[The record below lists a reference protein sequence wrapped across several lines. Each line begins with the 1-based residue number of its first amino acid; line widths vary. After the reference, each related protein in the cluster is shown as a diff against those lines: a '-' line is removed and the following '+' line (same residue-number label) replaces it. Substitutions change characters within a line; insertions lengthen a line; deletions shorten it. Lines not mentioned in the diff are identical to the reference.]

1 MNIYISAC
9 DPMMMYR
16 IEQLHEW
23 LNLSHPRIHSFIEDP
38 EAADIIL
45 VPDIM
50 FIYQNDH
57 KFLYNFLD
65 KCYALDCKDR
75 PHLIIPGLYASGLRL
90 FHKHRIRGSNYLF
103 NRHRRNAFLDLPSFT
118 DEKHYL
124 FSFIGGST
132 SWVRKRLLNISFNRD
147 DILIQCSTGTYNH
160 WSDEQKN
167 REEIQKKYVD
177 IIRKSKFVLCP
188 RGIGANSIRLFEVM
202 ELGVCPIIISDNWLP
217 PQGFDWS
224 RFALFVKES
233 EIENLPAIAE
243 SYASESEERGRLA
256 RVAWEENFSDSH
268 CFNRCIE
275 SINDLR
281 KSRIKILDRTI
292 LLLYPLVF
300 FGYQFKEFARKWLRV
315 SILFIFRFLS
325 LKFPY
330 QLERD

>member
-1 MNIYISAC
+1 MDIYITSC

-23 LNLSHPRIHSFIEDP
+23 LKFSHPQIHSFVEDP
-38 EAADIIL
+38 EIADIIL
-45 VPDIM
+45 IPDIM
-50 FIYQNDH
+50 FAYQYNRDFLY
-57 KFLYNFLD
+57 KFLN

-75 PHLIIPGLYASGLRL
+75 PHLIIPGLYASGLR
-90 FHKHRIRGSNYLF
+90 FFYKHRIRGSNYLF
-103 NRHRRNAFLDLPSFT
+103 NRHRRNACLDFSDFNN
-118 DEKHYL
+118 EKHYI

-132 SWVRKRLLNISFNRD
+132 SWVRKRLLNLDFNRN

-160 WSDEQKN
+160 WSDDQKN
-167 REEIQKKYVD
+167 REEIQKKYVEV
-177 IIRKSKFVLCP
+177 IRKSKFALCP

-217 PQGFDWS
+217 PQGPDWN

-233 EIENLPAIAE
+233 EIENLPTIAE

-256 RVAWEENFSDSH
+256 RLVWEENFSDSS

-275 SINDLR
+275 SIDNLR
-281 KSRIKILDRTI
+281 KSRILILDRAI
-292 LLLYPLVF
+292 LFLYPLIL
-300 FGYQFKEFARKWLRV
+300 FGYQCKEFARKWLRV

-330 QLERD
+330 RLERD

>member
-1 MNIYISAC
+1 MKFYITSC
-9 DPMMMYR
+9 SPMMDYR
-16 IEQLHEW
+16 IGQLNDW
-23 LNLSHPRIHSFIEDP
+23 ARVAQPQIHSFTDNP
-38 EAADIIL
+38 EEADAIL

-50 FIYQNDH
+50 FTFTQQRQ
-57 KFLYNFLD
+57 FLSNFLD

-75 PHLIIPGLYASGLRL
+75 PHLIIPGLYASGLKL
-90 FHKHRIRGSNYLF
+90 FHKHRIRGSSYLF
-103 NRHRRNAFLDLPSFT
+103 NRHRRNIFLDFSGFGS
-118 DEKHYL
+118 EKHYL

-132 SWVRKRLLNISFNRD
+132 SWVRKRLLNLNFSRD

-160 WSDEQKN
+160 WSDDQKN
-167 REEIQKKYVD
+167 RDEIQKNYVD
-177 IIRKSKFVLCP
+177 SIQKSKFALCP
-188 RGIGANSIRLFEVM
+188 RGIGTSSIRLFEVM

-217 PQGFDWS
+217 PQGPDWN

-233 EIENLPAIAE
+233 EIENLPSIAE

-256 RVAWEENFSDSH
+256 RLAWEENFSDSH

-275 SINDLR
+275 SIDDLK
-281 KSRIKILDRTI
+281 KSRILILDRVI
-292 LLLYPLVF
+292 LFLYPLIF
-300 FGYQFKEFARKWLRV
+300 FGYQCKEFTRKWLRV